1 MRAASQKSA
10 SQVAFS
16 MSLICSVIFL
26 GSGIALSQTA
36 NAPTADS
43 IVEALKS
50 KGATRGAPSKAA
62 ASLINAL
69 KDKTSRGIS
78 IVAAL
83 LLVAALSSCG
93 FQLRGQYALPF
104 SSVFVSTSGAS
115 VVASALKRE
124 LANIPTK
131 LMPSAKDA
139 DAQLNILEDR
149 RERQI
154 LSLSGAGRVREYELK
169 LRVSYQLMD
178 ATGRVFIPTSE
189 IQLSRILS
197 YDDSRIIAKQQ
208 EEALLY
214 QDMERDAVGQ
224 ILRRMTA
231 IKRPV

>member
-1 MRAASQKSA
+1 M
-10 SQVAFS
+10 
-16 MSLICSVIFL
+16 II
-26 GSGIALSQTA
+26 
-36 NAPTADS
+36 
-43 IVEALKS
+43 
-50 KGATRGAPSKAA
+50 
-62 ASLINAL
+62 
-69 KDKTSRGIS
+69 SRGPS
-78 IVAAL
+78 IFVAL
-83 LLVAALSSCG
+83 MLTVTLSSCG
-93 FQLRGQYALPF
+93 FQLRGQYELPF
-104 SSVFVSTSGAS
+104 SSVFISTYGAS
-115 VVASALKRE
+115 VIASALKRE
-124 LANIPTK
+124 LTNIPTK

-139 DAQLNILEDR
+139 DAQLNIFEDR

-169 LRVSYQLMD
+169 LRVSYQLVD
-178 ATGRVFIPTSE
+178 AKGSVFIPTSE